1 MKGFVLLYR
10 SITRDEIWTSE
21 PAMNRAMAFI
31 DLLLLASHNA
41 RTIKIRNTKIHVEP
55 GDVPYSTRFLAKRW
69 KTSRFFVEKFLKYL
83 SQKGSVIIIQG
94 ANTPVI
100 RLVNWGKYQ
109 KQPLRKTTPLK
120 PDLLKDDNFKPPVC
134 LSSQPPETGISRP
147 PESLQNEL
155 KTNNIGA
162 PGNNLQPPETQN
174 PSHNQQCINTINNY
188 IKENI
193 QSPDE
198 SGLCAL
204 LLQKMTEN
212 YAPRRIPQFIKWQKE
227 ISNMINEG
235 IPFEKILRVI
245 EFSQNTDFWKSRI
258 RSASSLNF
266 NFETLAMQMTDAEK
280 KNQNL
285 QTNSPRIL
293 L

>member
-10 SITRDEIWTSE
+10 SVTRDEIWTSE
-21 PAMNRAMAFI
+21 PVVNRAMAFI

-41 RTIKIRNTKIHVEP
+41 RTLRLRNTKIHVEP
-55 GDVPYSTRFLAKRW
+55 GDVPYSSRFLAKRW
-69 KTSRFFVEKFLKYL
+69 KTSRFFVDKFLKYL
-83 SQKGSVIIIQG
+83 SQRGSVKVIPG
-94 ANTPVI
+94 KNTPVI
-100 RLVNWGKYQ
+100 RFVNWDKYQ
-109 KQPLRKTTPLK
+109 IQPHLK
-120 PDLLKDDNFKPPVC
+120 RLTLKSDHLKSAGSRPPVC
-134 LSSQPPETGISRP
+134 PKSQPPEGPVSQP
-147 PESLQNEL
+147 PENLQYEP
-155 KTNNIGA
+155 KTKENRA
-162 PGNNLQPPETQN
+162 FTENLQPPESRN
-174 PSHNQQCINTINNY
+174 PGRNQQCINTINNY

-204 LLQKMTEN
+204 LLKKMTEN
-212 YAPRRIPQFIKWQKE
+212 YAPRRIPQFNKWQKE
-227 ISNMINEG
+227 ISYMLNEG
-235 IPFEKILRVI
+235 IPFEKISRVI

-266 NFETLAMQMTDAEK
+266 NFETLAMQMTAAEK

-285 QTNSPRIL
+285 QLNSPRIL